1 MGLVAS
7 IKNFNRNGLLEW
19 SLQRVTSLI
28 MTAYVLFV
36 TYYLLTHPNIDYSQ
50 WRDLNGI
57 FLMKVLSIMT
67 VSSIALHSI
76 IGLWGVIT
84 DYITVRLLGPRAV
97 TLNLIFQIG
106 MIAIT
111 LVYLV
116 WAISIIWS
124 I

>member
-84 DYITVRLLGPRAV
+84 DYITVRLLGPKAV

>member
-36 TYYLLTHPNIDYSQ
+36 TYYLLTHPNMDYSQ

-116 WAISIIWS
+116 WAISIVWS

>member
-36 TYYLLTHPNIDYSQ
+36 TYYLLTHPNMDYSQ

-84 DYITVRLLGPRAV
+84 DYITVRLLGPKAV

>member
-19 SLQRVTSLI
+19 SLQRVTSII

-84 DYITVRLLGPRAV
+84 DYITVRLLGPKAV
-97 TLNLIFQIG
+97 KLNLIFQIG

-116 WAISIIWS
+116 WAISIVWS

>member
-19 SLQRVTSLI
+19 SLQRVTSII

-36 TYYLLTHPNIDYSQ
+36 TYYLLTHPNMDYSQ

-116 WAISIIWS
+116 WAISIVWS

>member
-19 SLQRVTSLI
+19 SLQRVTSI
-28 MTAYVLFV
+28 IITAYVLFV
-36 TYYLLTHPNIDYSQ
+36 TYYLLTHPNMDYSQ

-84 DYITVRLLGPRAV
+84 DYITVRLLGPKAV

-116 WAISIIWS
+116 WAISIVWS

>member
-116 WAISIIWS
+116 WAISIVWS

>member
-84 DYITVRLLGPRAV
+84 DYITVRLLGPKAV

-116 WAISIIWS
+116 WAISIVWS

>member
-7 IKNFNRNGLLEW
+7 IKNFSRNGLLEW
-19 SLQRVTSLI
+19 ISQRVTSI
-28 MTAYVLFV
+28 IITAYVLFV
-36 TYYLLTHPNIDYSQ
+36 TYYLLTHPNMDYNQ

-57 FLMKVLSIMT
+57 FLMKLLNIMT
-67 VSSIALHSI
+67 VSSIALHSV

-106 MIAIT
+106 MIAMT

-116 WAISIIWS
+116 WAISIVWS

>member
-84 DYITVRLLGPRAV
+84 DYITVRLLGPKAA

-106 MIAIT
+106 MITIT

-116 WAISIIWS
+116 WAISIVWS

>member
-19 SLQRVTSLI
+19 SLQRVTSI
-28 MTAYVLFV
+28 IITAYVLFV

-84 DYITVRLLGPRAV
+84 DYITVRLLGPKAV

-116 WAISIIWS
+116 WAISIVWS

>member
-84 DYITVRLLGPRAV
+84 DYITVRLLGPKAA

>member
-36 TYYLLTHPNIDYSQ
+36 TYYLLAHPNMDYSQ

-84 DYITVRLLGPRAV
+84 DYITVRLLGPKAV

>member
-84 DYITVRLLGPRAV
+84 DYITVRLLGPKAV

-106 MIAIT
+106 MITIT

-116 WAISIIWS
+116 WAISIVWS